1 MVLHMIEPTHE
12 TPAGHHDWSLTIDAI
27 LAHDAS
33 ATTRLARTLER
44 DPDHALAH
52 ATKGLLT
59 LSLAR
64 REMRPVAQAAYDD
77 AIRNAPADARARAAI
92 EALALWLQA
101 RPRAAA
107 QRLEAQLVQ
116 APRDALL
123 LKIAQII
130 RFMLGDKAAML
141 ATALSVAPH
150 FDDAHPHAA
159 YVHGCLA
166 FALEET
172 GAYADAEAAGRRAVA
187 IDPRDVWGR
196 HAVGHVLEMT
206 GRVEEGLLWLGDA
219 RSWAHANNFRFHL
232 VWHLALFHLERGDVA
247 RTLALYDDGVRGVR
261 TDDFR
266 DIANAAS
273 LLARLAW
280 RGVDVGA
287 RWQELAACAERRIED
302 GELVFADLHYTLAL
316 LGAGDRAGAG
326 RLAASLR
333 VDGRNHASWE
343 RRAAAA
349 KGAFVAQGLIAL
361 HDGDP
366 ARAAALLGVAWPD
379 FTTFGGSDAQRD
391 LFEKAY
397 IEALIRS
404 GDRERAR
411 HVLRRRLAARG
422 GVNRYA
428 SEALAR
434 CARPQSRGLVAQL
447 LAVTPVA
454 FAH

>member
-1 MVLHMIEPTHE
+1 MFAPTRE
-12 TPAGHHDWSLTIDAI
+12 TLSEADTWSMTVDAI
-27 LAHDAS
+27 LAHDAK
-33 ATTRLARTLER
+33 ATSYLAQTLER

-64 REMRPVAQAAYDD
+64 REMRAVAQSSHDHAVHSASSG
-77 AIRNAPADARARAAI
+77 RADSRTRAAI
-92 EALALWLQA
+92 EALSLWLQE

-107 QRLEAQLVQ
+107 QRLEAQLSED
-116 APRDALL
+116 PRDALT
-123 LKIAQII
+123 LKISQII

-141 ATALSVAPH
+141 VAARRVAAH

-159 YVHGCLA
+159 FVHGCLS

-172 GAYADAEAAGRRAVA
+172 GAYAEAEALGRRAVA
-187 IDPRDVWGR
+187 LDPRDVWGR
-196 HAVGHVLEMT
+196 HAVAHVLEMT
-206 GRVEEGLLWLGDA
+206 GRVEEGLLWMGDA
-219 RSWAHANNFRFHL
+219 RLWAHANNFRFHMF
-232 VWHLALFHLERGDVA
+232 WHVALFHLERGDVA
-247 RTLALYDDGVRGVR
+247 RTLALYDDGVRGAR

-280 RGVDVGA
+280 RGVNVGA
-287 RWQELAACAERRIED
+287 RWEELAECAGNRVED
-302 GELVFADLHYTLAL
+302 RELVFADLHYTLAL
-316 LGAGDRAGAG
+316 LGAGDLAGAA
-326 RLAASLR
+326 RLADTLR
-333 VDGRNHASWE
+333 VDGRNHSSWE
-343 RRAAAA
+343 RRSAAA
-349 KGAFVAQGLIAL
+349 KGALVAQGLIAL
-361 HDGDP
+361 HHGDA
-366 ARAAALLGVAWPD
+366 ARAANALGTAWPD

-404 GDRERAR
+404 GDLERADF
-411 HVLRRRLAARG
+411 VLRRRLASRG
-422 GVNRYA
+422 GVNRYE

-434 CARPQSRGLVAQL
+434 CSRKGSRSLAARL
-447 LAVTPVA
+447 LAITPIA

>member
-1 MVLHMIEPTHE
+1 MSAPNHQTHPE
-12 TPAGHHDWSLTIDAI
+12 ADIWSMTVEAV
-27 LAHDAS
+27 LAHDAK
-33 ATTRLARTLER
+33 ATSYLSQTLER

-64 REMRPVAQAAYDD
+64 RDMRVVAQAAFED
-77 AIRNAPADARARAAI
+77 ATRSARNGRPDARTRAAI
-92 EALALWLQA
+92 DALSLWLQE

-107 QRLEAQLVQ
+107 QRLEAQLAVD
-116 APRDALL
+116 PRDALT
-123 LKIAQII
+123 LKMSQII

-141 ATALSVAPH
+141 AAARRVAPH
-150 FDDAHPHAA
+150 FADAHPHAA
-159 YVHGCLA
+159 FVHGCLA

-172 GAYADAEAAGRRAVA
+172 GAYADAESLGRRAVA
-187 IDPRDVWGR
+187 LDPRDVWGR
-196 HAVGHVLEMT
+196 HAVAHVLEMT
-206 GRVEEGLLWLGDA
+206 GRVEEGLLWMGDA
-219 RSWAHANNFRFHL
+219 RLWAHANNFRFHMF
-232 VWHLALFHLERGDVA
+232 WHLALFHLERGDVA
-247 RTLALYDDGVRGVR
+247 RTLALYDDGVRSAR

-280 RGVDVGA
+280 RGVNVGP
-287 RWQELAACAERRIED
+287 RWEELAVCAGRRVED
-302 GELVFADLHYTLAL
+302 RELVFADLHYTLAL
-316 LGAGDRAGAG
+316 LGAGDRAGAT
-326 RLAASLR
+326 RLADAMR
-333 VDGRNHASWE
+333 DDGRSHGSWE
-343 RRAAAA
+343 RRGAAA

-366 ARAAALLGVAWPD
+366 ARAAALLGAAWPD

-404 GDRERAR
+404 GDLDRADR
-411 HVLRRRLAARG
+411 VLRRRLAARG

-434 CARPQSRGLVAQL
+434 CGRTGARSLAARL
-447 LAVTPVA
+447 LSITPVA